1 MRSRRPRWDAGR
13 ELAGQALTAL
23 ATLPRVRRSFDE
35 VERYCGFVGYP
46 RSGHSLVGSLLDA
59 HPDAVIAH
67 ELDAVRLV
75 QAHFPRDLLFSLI
88 LHHDAEFTAAGRQWT
103 QYNYTVPN
111 QWQGRHRR
119 LRVIGDKKGGVTTLR
134 LAEDPALLDRLRR
147 TVRVPLRLVHVV
159 RNPFDN
165 VATMARRRPD
175 RSIDLALDQYL
186 RQAETVARLRG
197 RLDPAELVDVRH
209 EDLIADP
216 SATLRRLCEFLEL
229 EVEEDHLRDCASI
242 VRATPHR
249 SREAADWPD
258 GAVGRIEEACASLP
272 GLDTYAFSD

>member
-1 MRSRRPRWDAGR
+1 MRWAAGR

-23 ATLPRVRRSFDE
+23 TVLPRARPSFDE
-35 VERYCGFVGYP
+35 VERYCAFVGYP

-75 QAHFPRDLLFSLI
+75 QARFPRSLLFSLI

-134 LAEDPALLDRLRR
+134 LAEEPHLLDRLRR

-186 RQAETVARLRG
+186 HQARTVARLRP

-216 SATLRRLCEFLEL
+216 PATLRLLCDFLDL
-229 EVEEDHLRDCASI
+229 DVADDYLRDCASI
-242 VRATPHR
+242 VRDAPHR
-249 SREAADWPD
+249 SREAAQWPD

-272 GLDTYAFSD
+272 ALDTYAFSD